1 MFKTHAW
8 QLTGHL
14 QDNRPTQHQDN
25 DDHDAEPT
33 MTMTDDSEVKPT
45 TMQRQP
51 QRTTNDDARKSWYYL
66 CHDQPHLNLI
76 FLSVST
82 WRVLLA
88 PANPRGFS
96 TVMTAHGCLPCL
108 INVLYHFVQLLHYL
122 PNIIPYF
129 TVAIHCHVDTC
140 VYSMLSLINF
150 IVAGITNPRTILS
163 TQKMVMPP

>member
-1 MFKTHAW
+1 MAAHWSPPRQQTN
-8 QLTGHL
+8 TTPRRR
-14 QDNRPTQHQDN
+14 RPWCWT
-25 DDHDAEPT
+25 T
-33 MTMTDDSEVKPT
+33 MRRPWPRRTIV
-45 TMQRQP
+45 TMQRWP
-51 QRTTNDDARKSWYYL
+51 QWTTNNNARKSWYYL

-76 FLSVST
+76 FLSVSAR
-82 WRVLLA
+82 RVLLA

-96 TVMTAHGCLPCL
+96 TIMMACGCLPCL

-150 IVAGITNPRTILS
+150 VVTGITNPRTILS
-163 TQKMVMPP
+163 TRKMVKMPP